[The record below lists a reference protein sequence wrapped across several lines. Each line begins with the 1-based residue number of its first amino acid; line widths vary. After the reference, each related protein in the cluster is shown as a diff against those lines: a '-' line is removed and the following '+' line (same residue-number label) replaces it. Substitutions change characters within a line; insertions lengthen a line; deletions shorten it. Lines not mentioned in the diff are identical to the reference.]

1 MKDFK
6 SALDNVSAS
15 SAGGAPFLIA
25 YGTTF
30 LITAILSYF
39 LPRSTVALIA
49 MFQGGLALPVSF
61 LLERRMAFRPRD
73 RQNPLNELSGQIAMS
88 QAFGLPA
95 LIVAYSLDPGAIP
108 VVLASLGGVHFF
120 PYAWLHRTRAYM
132 ALGGIIAVGAFVLQI
147 VFGADAFHY
156 NLFLVA
162 IAYWVA
168 VPLVYRNAKTLVG
181 EAAA

>member
-49 MFQGGLALPVSF
+49 MFQGGLALPGSF
-61 LLERRMAFRPRD
+61 LLEKRMAFRPRD
-73 RQNPLNELSGQIAMS
+73 PQNPLNELSGQIAMS
-88 QAFGLPA
+88 QTFGLPA

-168 VPLVYRNAKTLVG
+168 VPLVYGNAKKLVEG
-181 EAAA
+181 AAA